1 MRREADDIGPRAELD
16 HWKKR
21 MSKFN
26 YLLDQ
31 IKGSDV
37 KAVLGVLQAAK
48 SKIIKVHVLLTYRCQ
63 DTPSGVLN
71 SKFKYAAIRLD
82 AYSLFNFR
90 KTATDSARFYG
101 HAVGMEV
108 SRFMSW

>member
-1 MRREADDIGPRAELD
+1 MRKEADDIGPRAELD

-31 IKGSDV
+31 IKRSEV

-48 SKIIKVHVLLTYRCQ
+48 SKLIKVGEKKTRLL
-63 DTPSGVLN
+63 
-71 SKFKYAAIRLD
+71 
-82 AYSLFNFR
+82 YSLSDLSLAHRLFHFFVSKRSSLPSKLDKPLWNTTACMYKHTFGLNFA
-90 KTATDSARFYG
+90 K
-101 HAVGMEV
+101 
-108 SRFMSW
+108 